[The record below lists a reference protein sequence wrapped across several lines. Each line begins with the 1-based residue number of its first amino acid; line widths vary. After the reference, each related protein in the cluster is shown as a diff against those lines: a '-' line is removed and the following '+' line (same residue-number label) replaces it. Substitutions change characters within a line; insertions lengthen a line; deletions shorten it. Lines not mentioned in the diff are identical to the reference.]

1 MGSGESR
8 GVGSA
13 GRWRCWALGV
23 VFWPRRVC
31 HHSHFCV
38 ACTCVSSMLCCVV
51 GQVRKKHCTVGDDAG
66 K

>member
-8 GVGSA
+8 VLSGARGVGGGVSA
-13 GRWRCWALGV
+13 SVCLSQSFLCGV
-23 VFWPRRVC
+23 RVL
-31 HHSHFCV
+31 SI
-38 ACTCVSSMLCCVV
+38 LYCVV